1 MTEKATAFN
10 QARQQMEQQRQQ
22 FNQLARA
29 LREAERRNEQAAQES
44 QHAHNQSQLIGA
56 SLVRAEAEQTRLD
69 QEMEAEKQK
78 LDALLQPFGFDFSP
92 NGAFKARFE
101 ELLED
106 NRQYADKKQQRE
118 ALRGEAETQR
128 VKIEALAQQEAAQK
142 IVVQQKKA
150 QWENMSAIQNAT
162 AAQRRSLFGDKSP
175 AEERAAAQTTLE
187 ALRTT
192 LEQGRAHDKTQ
203 TIRMAQLSEQRSQC
217 QTLLG
222 KTERERATLQQAF
235 AKALDAIPILSALIP
250 AECPVGQIPEILAPH
265 LLAETDAQQAE
276 QTLSDWQ
283 KQGEFLAQQQ
293 AETLSALQMEQT
305 KDFPFKVPEALAAA
319 IGDLETSLQDTQQN
333 IGAIRERLAE
343 NEQKGQAAT
352 ELRDAVQRQ
361 QIELARWEALCKLIG
376 SADGASFRK
385 FAQGPA
391 SHWQT

>member
-1 MTEKATAFN
+1 MGETQTRYRGVLERHRALQSQLVQLEEELEGMSTTQLQKIQERLRDHEQRFGVADPVFLENTQAQEAFLTEKATALN

-175 AEERAAAQTTLE
+175 A
-187 ALRTT
+187 
-192 LEQGRAHDKTQ
+192 G
-203 TIRMAQLSEQRSQC
+203 
-217 QTLLG
+217 
-222 KTERERATLQQAF
+222 LQHF
-235 AKALDAIPILSALIP
+235 
-250 AECPVGQIPEILAPH
+250 
-265 LLAETDAQQAE
+265 
-276 QTLSDWQ
+276 
-283 KQGEFLAQQQ
+283 
-293 AETLSALQMEQT
+293 
-305 KDFPFKVPEALAAA
+305 
-319 IGDLETSLQDTQQN
+319 
-333 IGAIRERLAE
+333 
-343 NEQKGQAAT
+343 
-352 ELRDAVQRQ
+352 
-361 QIELARWEALCKLIG
+361 
-376 SADGASFRK
+376 
-385 FAQGPA
+385 
-391 SHWQT
+391 